1 MRVRIGFADRPRSGW
16 RRVWSNDMKQIVVTR
31 VAAYSVDSECAEVT
45 LCCGE
50 HEITVFSFGGTARV
64 NDIVRTPVSAVDCD
78 VRAACL
84 DDWPDDAKRA
94 ASRQWIGKTAN
105 PYGYRGCAQVVDRDQ
120 GLIDVGELPCGG
132 AVEFECLRLDL

>member
-1 MRVRIGFADRPRSGW
+1 
-16 RRVWSNDMKQIVVTR
+16 MKPIVVTR

-45 LCCGE
+45 LSCGE

-84 DDWPDDAKRA
+84 DDWPAGNG
-94 ASRQWIGKTAN
+94 SGKPQTRMVIA
-105 PYGYRGCAQVVDRDQ
+105 
-120 GLIDVGELPCGG
+120 DVGRSSTGIRG
-132 AVEFECLRLDL
+132 

>member
-1 MRVRIGFADRPRSGW
+1 
-16 RRVWSNDMKQIVVTR
+16 MKQIVVTR

-45 LCCGE
+45 LSCGE

-105 PYGYRGCAQVVDRDQ
+105 PYGYRGCGQVVDREQ
-120 GLIDVGELPCGG
+120 GLIDVVGFVIDVGELPCGG

>member
-1 MRVRIGFADRPRSGW
+1 
-16 RRVWSNDMKQIVVTR
+16 MKRIVVTR
-31 VAAYSVDSECAEVT
+31 VAAYSVDSEYAEVT
-45 LCCGE
+45 PCCGE

-84 DDWPDDAKRA
+84 DDWPDDARRA

-105 PYGYRGCAQVVDRDQ
+105 PYGYRGCGQVVDREQ
-120 GLIDVGELPCGG
+120 GLIDVVGFVIDVGELPCGG